1 MEECLTHRI
10 GMFVLIWA
18 SLLFA
23 VRSNNANAVA
33 SPEGRE
39 CSQNGI
45 CVTLSET
52 EITAEAGLC
61 AVIPCSFTTDGFSSE
76 NAVWYKCDPSKH
88 NCTDLDITLRLNK
101 PNAQPKSRRQV
112 SLLEPDL
119 SQNNC
124 SIIINDV
131 TKSDSGSYHLTD
143 VFLNETTGHT
153 SPRVTITVTGLTQK
167 PTVMIPPLTE
177 GQQSTLSCTAP
188 GLCSGSVPEISWTW
202 RGAGEKDSHITGNIT
217 AFRTENLTAVTQRHS
232 STLTFNSSAEHH
244 DTNVSCKVS
253 FTNNITTEETVTLNV
268 TYVKEV
274 NITGDTSVKDRE
286 TLNLTC
292 SVESFPPSLI
302 TWTKLGLNRTL
313 NNDTGT
319 ATLVIPNVTAEYS
332 GQYICTVKHQNNTL
346 TEEVNITVIYAKKPV
361 ITGMTTVKEG
371 EALNLTCG
379 VESFPPS
386 GITWT
391 KRGSNNN
398 LQKETRI
405 ILQNDTGSATLVIL
419 NVTAEYSG
427 QYICTAE
434 HQIPTLTTH
443 ADVIVTYVKRVTI
456 TGNTSVKDRET
467 LNLTCSVE
475 SFPPSLITWTKL
487 GLSGILNN
495 DTGTATLVIPNVTA
509 EYFGQYICTA
519 KHQNNTLTEE
529 VNITV
534 IYAKKP
540 VITGM
545 TTVKEGDALNLTCGV
560 ESFPP
565 SVITWTK
572 RGSNNNLQKETGI
585 ILQNDTGSATLVI
598 LNVTAEYSG
607 QYICTAKHQDNT
619 VTEEVN
625 ITVIYVK
632 KSEITGKTTVKEGD
646 ALNLTCNVE
655 SVPPS
660 LVMWT
665 EVPSNQNPNKGADTH
680 LQNNTG
686 SATLFIHNV
695 TAEHNGQYICTAKH
709 LDTTLTMHAKVTVTF
724 YPKILNS
731 SGCINQSEVLTCVCI
746 SEGFPLPT
754 ITWPL
759 LENHTR
765 YSVITTVSHH
775 TVNSTVTLTVKDHSN
790 TSVECVSSNHNGEVK
805 RNLILN
811 KVEEEDQ
818 NMSVN
823 VLTMITRLEI
833 IIAFLIGALLSA
845 IICCLVRK
853 CHRKQRVY
861 VDMAETLEMM
871 TLNGDPLIDGGEAVE
886 DYQAIDQVATEA
898 GGAVV
903 ADKSDVEYSK
913 IDFSQIKRK
922 TPTEAGTAQGTTETE
937 YAEIK
942 ESKKMKEEAEE
953 TQEEEGREEM
963 IREGEET
970 KHCVSE
976 DKECEV
982 MVLYS
987 NVQDIM
993 SQI

>member
-1 MEECLTHRI
+1 
-10 GMFVLIWA
+10 MFVLIWA

-33 SPEGRE
+33 SPEGSE
-39 CSQNGI
+39 CSRNGF
-45 CVTLSET
+45 CVTLSEA

-61 AVIPCSFTTDGFSSE
+61 VVIPCSFTTDAGFTLE

-88 NCTDLDITLRLNK
+88 NCTDLDITLRLNNS
-101 PNAQPKSRRQV
+101 NARPESRGKV

-119 SQNNC
+119 SHNNC

-131 TKSDSGSYHLTD
+131 TKSDSGSYHLAD
-143 VFLNETTGHT
+143 GFLNETTEGHT
-153 SPRVTITVTGLTQK
+153 SPSVTITVTDLTQK
-167 PTVMIPPLTE
+167 PTVMIPLLTE

-188 GLCSGSVPEISWTW
+188 GFCSGSDPEISWTW

-217 AFRTENLTAVTQRHS
+217 AFRTENLTTVTQRHS

-244 DTNVSCKVS
+244 GTNVSCKVS

-274 NITGDTSVKDRE
+274 TVTGKTRVKEGETLILTCSVDSFPPSLIKWYTSSDRNMQNGTETNLQNNTLTDPRNETETFLQEKNKMDTLVISNMTTTNSGPYICIANHLNNTLVKKVDVTVTYVKEVKITGNSSVKEGE

-302 TWTKLGLNRTL
+302 TWTNLGLNRTL

-319 ATLVIPNVTAEYS
+319 
-332 GQYICTVKHQNNTL
+332 
-346 TEEVNITVIYAKKPV
+346 
-361 ITGMTTVKEG
+361 
-371 EALNLTCG
+371 
-379 VESFPPS
+379 
-386 GITWT
+386 
-391 KRGSNNN
+391 
-398 LQKETRI
+398 
-405 ILQNDTGSATLVIL
+405 
-419 NVTAEYSG
+419 
-427 QYICTAE
+427 
-434 HQIPTLTTH
+434 
-443 ADVIVTYVKRVTI
+443 
-456 TGNTSVKDRET
+456 
-467 LNLTCSVE
+467 
-475 SFPPSLITWTKL
+475 
-487 GLSGILNN
+487 
-495 DTGTATLVIPNVTA
+495 
-509 EYFGQYICTA
+509 
-519 KHQNNTLTEE
+519 
-529 VNITV
+529 
-534 IYAKKP
+534 
-540 VITGM
+540 
-545 TTVKEGDALNLTCGV
+545 
-560 ESFPP
+560 
-565 SVITWTK
+565 
-572 RGSNNNLQKETGI
+572 
-585 ILQNDTGSATLVI
+585 ATLVI

-607 QYICTAKHQDNT
+607 QYICTAKNQDNT
-619 VTEEVN
+619 LTKEVN

-660 LVMWT
+660 HVMWT
-665 EVPSNQNPNKGADTH
+665 EVPSNENPNNGADTH

-686 SATLFIHNV
+686 SATLVIPNV
-695 TAEHNGQYICTAKH
+695 TAEHTGQYICTAKH

-731 SGCINQSEVLTCVCI
+731 SGCINHSEVLTCVCI
-746 SEGFPLPT
+746 SEGVPLPT
-754 ITWPL
+754 IKWPL

-790 TSVECVSSNHNGEVK
+790 TSVECVSSSQNGEVK
-805 RNLILN
+805 ANLILN
-811 KVEEEDQ
+811 KVEKKDQ

-823 VLTMITRLEI
+823 VLTMITQLET

-861 VDMAETLEMM
+861 GNMAETLEMM
-871 TLNGDPLIDGGEAVE
+871 TFNGDPLIDVGQAVE
-886 DYQAIDQVATEA
+886 DYQAIDQVAAEA

-913 IDFSQIKRK
+913 IDFSQIKIK
-922 TPTEAGTAQGTTETE
+922 TPAEAQMAQGTTETE
-937 YAEIK
+937 YADIK

-953 TQEEEGREEM
+953 TKEEEGEEEM
-963 IREGEET
+963 IREDEET
-970 KHCVSE
+970 KQCVPE
-976 DKECEV
+976 DKEGEDV
-982 MVLYS
+982 ALYS
-987 NVQDIM
+987 NVKDIM

>member
-23 VRSNNANAVA
+23 VRSNNANA
-33 SPEGRE
+33 
-39 CSQNGI
+39 
-45 CVTLSET
+45 
-52 EITAEAGLC
+52 
-61 AVIPCSFTTDGFSSE
+61 D
-76 NAVWYKCDPSKH
+76 
-88 NCTDLDITLRLNK
+88 
-101 PNAQPKSRRQV
+101 
-112 SLLEPDL
+112 
-119 SQNNC
+119 
-124 SIIINDV
+124 
-131 TKSDSGSYHLTD
+131 
-143 VFLNETTGHT
+143 
-153 SPRVTITVTGLTQK
+153 LTQK

-177 GQQSTLSCTAP
+177 GQQSTLSCIAP

-244 DTNVSCKVS
+244 GTNVSCKVS

-268 TYVKEV
+268 AYVKEV
-274 NITGDTSVKDRE
+274 KITANTSVKEVE
-286 TLNLTC
+286 TLNLSC

-302 TWTKLGLNRTL
+302 TWTKLGL
-313 NNDTGT
+313 
-319 ATLVIPNVTAEYS
+319 
-332 GQYICTVKHQNNTL
+332 
-346 TEEVNITVIYAKKPV
+346 
-361 ITGMTTVKEG
+361 
-371 EALNLTCG
+371 
-379 VESFPPS
+379 
-386 GITWT
+386 
-391 KRGSNNN
+391 KR
-398 LQKETRI
+398 
-405 ILQNDTGSATLVIL
+405 IL
-419 NVTAEYSG
+419 
-427 QYICTAE
+427 
-434 HQIPTLTTH
+434 
-443 ADVIVTYVKRVTI
+443 K
-456 TGNTSVKDRET
+456 
-467 LNLTCSVE
+467 
-475 SFPPSLITWTKL
+475 
-487 GLSGILNN
+487 N

-545 TTVKEGDALNLTCGV
+545 TTIKEGDALNLTCGVESFPSSVITWTKRGSSNNLQKETGIILQNDTGSATLVILNVTAEYSGQYICTAEHQITTLTTHADVIVTYAKKPVITGMTTIKEGDALNLTCGV

-607 QYICTAKHQDNT
+607 QYICTATHEDNPL
-619 VTEEVN
+619 TEDVN

-632 KSEITGKTTVKEGD
+632 KSEITGNTTVKEGD

-660 LVMWT
+660 LVIWT
-665 EVPSNQNPNKGADTH
+665 KVPSNQNLNNGADTH
-680 LQNNTG
+680 LQSNPG
-686 SATLFIHNV
+686 SATLFIPNV
-695 TAEHNGQYICTAKH
+695 TAEHTGQYICTTKY
-709 LDTTLTMHAKVTVTF
+709 LNTTLTMHAKVTVTI

-731 SGCINQSEVLTCVCI
+731 SRCINQSEVLTCVCI
-746 SEGFPLPT
+746 SVGLPLPI

-775 TVNSTVTLTVKDHSN
+775 TVNSSVTLTVKDHSN
-790 TSVECVSSNHNGEVK
+790 TSIECVSSNQNGEVK

-811 KVEEEDQ
+811 KVQKEAQ
-818 NMSVN
+818 NMIVN

-853 CHRKQRVY
+853 CHRRKQRVY
-861 VDMAETLEMM
+861 GDMAETLEMM
-871 TLNGDPLIDGGEAVE
+871 TLNGDPLIDGGEAAE
-886 DYQAIDQVATEA
+886 DYQAIDQVAAEE
-898 GGAVV
+898 GGAEV
-903 ADKSDVEYSK
+903 ADKSDMEYSK
-913 IDFSQIKRK
+913 IDFSKIKRK
-922 TPTEAGTAQGTTETE
+922 TPTVAGTAQGTTETE

-942 ESKKMKEEAEE
+942 ESKKMKEEADE
-953 TQEEEGREEM
+953 TQEEEGGAEM

-976 DKECEV
+976 DKECEDV
-982 MVLYS
+982 VLYS